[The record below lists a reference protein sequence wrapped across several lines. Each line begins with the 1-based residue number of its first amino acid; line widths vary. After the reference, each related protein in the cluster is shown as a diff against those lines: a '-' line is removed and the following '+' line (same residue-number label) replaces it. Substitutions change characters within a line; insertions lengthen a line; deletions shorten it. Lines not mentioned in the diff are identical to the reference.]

1 LSIFLQVDDSG
12 ADLVTRTIA
21 PWVGKVAD
29 SNFAESCKFASRLS
43 LTAEQNAPGMQR
55 LADKLTNCEADVRGE
70 FARISGAVQQRAAL
84 RDAGG
89 AEGTARR

>member
-1 LSIFLQVDDSG
+1 
-12 ADLVTRTIA
+12 
-21 PWVGKVAD
+21 
-29 SNFAESCKFASRLS
+29 
-43 LTAEQNAPGMQR
+43 MQR

-70 FARISGAVQQRAAL
+70 FSRISGAVQQRAAL